1 MTPVEFAE
9 GLKWIAG
16 IVSAVLVLTGTVIS
30 IKKWY
35 VNRRDKVIK
44 KAQDDAAAKKRE
56 DQQDADI
63 KRIKEENCLIM
74 YGLSACLDGLLQ
86 LNCNHTVPRAKEKID
101 KYLNQMAHK

>member
-9 GLKWIAG
+9 GLKWFAG
-16 IVSAVLVLTGTVIS
+16 IVSAVLVLTGAGIS

-35 VNRRDKVIK
+35 VNRKERLIK
-44 KAQDDAAAKKRE
+44 KAQDEVNAKKRE

-63 KRIKEENCLIM
+63 KRIKEENCLMM

-86 LNCNHTVPRAKEKID
+86 QGCNHSVPRAKEKID